1 MVVLSESYLQSP
13 EKHAIELALMFGIA
27 PKTFPMPNLEVEIML
42 KLEYENDNM
51 ELNFLE
57 ATIRNN

>member
-1 MVVLSESYLQSP
+1 MQ
-13 EKHAIELALMFGIA
+13 II
-27 PKTFPMPNLEVEIML
+27 PMPNLEVEIML